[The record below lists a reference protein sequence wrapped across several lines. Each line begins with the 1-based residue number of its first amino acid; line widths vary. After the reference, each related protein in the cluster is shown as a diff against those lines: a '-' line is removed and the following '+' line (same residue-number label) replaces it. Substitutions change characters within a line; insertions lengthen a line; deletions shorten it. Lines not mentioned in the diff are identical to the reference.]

1 MKKYLLLF
9 FFLSIFNYTYADDKI
24 VYLDINLI
32 LNNSEAGKFLNS
44 ELQSINNKNIEEFKQ
59 IELSIKSEDDKLSKQ
74 KNIIKE
80 EDYKI
85 KVSELRSKY
94 KSYQELMKKK
104 NTNLNKIRENGANQI
119 LKVVNDILTEYSIK
133 NNISFIVDKK
143 NIIIGKTELDITN
156 DILKLLDN
164 KILKVN
170 LEQWQIN

>member
-32 LNNSEAGKFLNS
+32 LNNSAAGKFLNS

-59 IELSIKSEDDKLSKQ
+59 IELSIKLEDDKLSKQ

-104 NTNLNKIRENGANQI
+104 NTNLNKIRENGVNQI
-119 LKVVNDILTEYSIK
+119 LKVVNDILTEYSTK

-170 LEQWQIN
+170 LEQ

>member
-32 LNNSEAGKFLNS
+32 LNNSAAGKFLNS

-59 IELSIKSEDDKLSKQ
+59 IELSIKLEDDKLSKQ

-104 NTNLNKIRENGANQI
+104 KYQS
-119 LKVVNDILTEYSIK
+119 K
-133 NNISFIVDKK
+133 
-143 NIIIGKTELDITN
+143 
-156 DILKLLDN
+156 
-164 KILKVN
+164 
-170 LEQWQIN
+170 

>member
-94 KSYQELMKKK
+94 KSYQELENTK
-104 NTNLNKIRENGANQI
+104 NNDLKTLRDNAAKQLLKIINEILSEYSTKNKISLIME
-119 LKVVNDILTEYSIK
+119 
-133 NNISFIVDKK
+133 KK
-143 NIIIGKTELDITN
+143 NIVIGKTELDITKN
-156 DILKLLDN
+156 ILVLLN
-164 KILKVN
+164 TKIKKVELK
-170 LEQWQIN
+170 

>member
-32 LNNSEAGKFLNS
+32 LNNSAAGKFLNS

-104 NTNLNKIRENGANQI
+104 NTNLNKIRENGVNQI
-119 LKVVNDILTEYSIK
+119 LKVVNDILTEYSTK

-143 NIIIGKTELDITN
+143 NIIIGKNELDITN

-170 LEQWQIN
+170 LEQ

>member
-59 IELSIKSEDDKLSKQ
+59 IELSIKLEDDKLSKQ

-104 NTNLNKIRENGANQI
+104 NTNLNKIRENGVNQI
-119 LKVVNDILTEYSIK
+119 LKVVNDILTEYSTK

-143 NIIIGKTELDITN
+143 NIIIGKNELDITN

-170 LEQWQIN
+170 LEQ

>member
-32 LNNSEAGKFLNS
+32 LNNSAAGKFLNS

-104 NTNLNKIRENGANQI
+104 NTNLNKIRENGVNQI
-119 LKVVNDILTEYSIK
+119 LKVVNDILTEYSTK

-170 LEQWQIN
+170 LEQ

>member
-32 LNNSEAGKFLNS
+32 LNNSAAGKFLNS

-59 IELSIKSEDDKLSKQ
+59 IELSIKLEDDKLSKQ

-104 NTNLNKIRENGANQI
+104 NTNLNKIRENGVNQI
-119 LKVVNDILTEYSIK
+119 LKVVNDILTEYSTK

-143 NIIIGKTELDITN
+143 NIIIGKNELDITN

-170 LEQWQIN
+170 LEQ

>member
-104 NTNLNKIRENGANQI
+104 NTNLNKIRENGVNQI
-119 LKVVNDILTEYSIK
+119 LKVVNDILTEYSTK

-143 NIIIGKTELDITN
+143 NIIIGKNELDITN

-170 LEQWQIN
+170 LEQ

>member
-59 IELSIKSEDDKLSKQ
+59 IELSIKLEDDKLSKQ

-104 NTNLNKIRENGANQI
+104 NTNLNKIRENGVNQI
-119 LKVVNDILTEYSIK
+119 LKVVNDILTEYSTK

-170 LEQWQIN
+170 LEQ

>member
-9 FFLSIFNYTYADDKI
+9 FFLSLFNFSYADDRI

-32 LNNSEAGKFLNS
+32 LNNSKAGKFLNS
-44 ELQSINNKNIEEFKQ
+44 ELKNINNKNIEELKK

-85 KVSELRSKY
+85 KVVELRSKY

-104 NTNLNKIRENGANQI
+104 SINLNKIRENGANQI
-119 LKVVNDILTEYSIK
+119 LKVVNDILTEYSTK

-170 LEQWQIN
+170 L